1 MRSLLHATRIITP
14 DEEYS
19 PGWVLV
25 RDGVIEGV
33 GAGLPPDATVP
44 ALDLGEHTLVPG
56 FVDIHVHGGGGF
68 SLMTADVE
76 EVRSHAR
83 WVVSH
88 GVTSLVAT
96 IVGADTSQ
104 GLEFVG
110 VAASATGAVEGGATV
125 LGVYLE
131 GPFVSERYRGALP
144 KTWLKSVEPDL
155 VDVFADTAVGHL
167 RLMTLAPELDND
179 KLIRRAVAR
188 GVRVAV
194 GHSGA
199 DSDTTTLAF
208 NAGASHVT
216 HLFNAMRPFH
226 HRDPGI
232 LGAAFDNPEV
242 TVEIIA
248 DNVHLD
254 PTTVDMAIRLFGPG
268 RIALVSDASLPA
280 GVGQGVFKLGDDEAH
295 LVGDRMVLADGT
307 IAGGIETMDRLVRN
321 VVQWKCATLPE
332 AVRMASAVPASVAG
346 ASHKGRIAP
355 GYDADLVALT
365 PELAVAATWVRGVSV
380 HSSIGSDPAH

>member
-1 MRSLLHATRIITP
+1 
-14 DEEYS
+14 
-19 PGWVLV
+19 
-25 RDGVIEGV
+25 
-33 GAGLPPDATVP
+33 
-44 ALDLGEHTLVPG
+44 
-56 FVDIHVHGGGGF
+56 
-68 SLMTADVE
+68 
-76 EVRSHAR
+76 
-83 WVVSH
+83 
-88 GVTSLVAT
+88 
-96 IVGADTSQ
+96 
-104 GLEFVG
+104 
-110 VAASATGAVEGGATV
+110 
-125 LGVYLE
+125 
-131 GPFVSERYRGALP
+131 
-144 KTWLKSVEPDL
+144 L
-155 VDVFADTAVGHL
+155 VDVFADTADGHL